1 MSWQSKNSLHRQLIR
16 KLLLPTLVLLVGMG
30 VLPYFLAHYV
40 SSKAYDR
47 WLYDSAL
54 TLAGQVQFDDGMP
67 RVALPMAILD
77 MVDWHSTDHIYYSV
91 ITASGIHVFGA
102 PEFSPVPDEVPLGPA
117 PAYYDDVVDGK
128 HVRIVA
134 LSVWS
139 PDSDETVIVRAAE
152 TRAKRDVLMQHLL
165 ADIFVYQLLFVGLAF
180 VLIWL
185 SVRSGLRPLTD
196 ITSQISRRSPTDLKP
211 IAEDAPQEVQ
221 PLVQSLNGLLQRL
234 RTVQASQKRFVA
246 DASHQLRTPLSAL
259 QVQAASALR
268 ARDPAARTAAL
279 EQLNESIARL
289 THVTQQLLA
298 LAKADPESEIGYNM
312 QSVDLARMA
321 QEVTAEWVPHALSQ
335 GIDLGY
341 EGPNSGVEVIGEVQL
356 LKEMLSN
363 LIDNASRYTPNGG
376 SATVGVEASATRSVL
391 FVEDNG
397 PGIPVEAQEKV
408 FERFYRLPQSQG
420 NGCGLGLSIVKEIAK
435 LHGAKIEVSSGHE
448 GKGTRVQI
456 IFTRAE

>member
-1 MSWQSKNSLHRQLIR
+1 MNWQSKNSLHRQLIR

-47 WLYDSAL
+47 WLYDSAV
-54 TLAGQVQFDDGMP
+54 TLASQVQFDDGLP
-67 RVALPMAILD
+67 RVILPMAILD
-77 MVDWHSTDHIYYSV
+77 MVDWDTTDHIYYSV
-91 ITASGIHVFGA
+91 VTASGIHVFGSTD
-102 PEFSPVPDEVPLGPA
+102 FSPVPEEVPLGPA

-152 TRAKRDVLMQHLL
+152 TRVKRDGLMQDLL
-165 ADIFVYQLLFVGLAF
+165 KDIFVYQLLFVGLAF
-180 VLIWL
+180 ILIWL
-185 SVRSGLRPLTD
+185 GVRSGLRPLTD
-196 ITSQISRRSPTDLKP
+196 IASQIARRSPTDLKP

-221 PLVQSLNGLLQRL
+221 PLVQSLNGLLRRL

-259 QVQAASALR
+259 QVQAALALR
-268 ARDPAARTAAL
+268 DDDPAVRKAAL
-279 EQLNESIARL
+279 TQLNESIARL
-289 THVTQQLLA
+289 THVAQQLLA
-298 LAKADPESEIGYNM
+298 LAKADPEAEVEYNM
-312 QSVDLARMA
+312 QSLDLARIA
-321 QEVTAEWVPHALSQ
+321 QEVTAEWVPQALSQ
-335 GIDLGY
+335 DIDLGY
-341 EGPNSGVEVIGEVQL
+341 EGPINGVQVMGEVQL

-363 LIDNASRYTPNGG
+363 LIDNASRYTPKGG
-376 SATVGVEASATRSVL
+376 SATVGVEASTAGAVL

-397 PGIPVEAQEKV
+397 PGIPPDAQEKV
-408 FERFYRLPQSQG
+408 FERFYRLPQSEG
-420 NGCGLGLSIVKEIAK
+420 NGCGLGLSIVKEIAR
-435 LHGAKIEVSSGHE
+435 LHGAEITITSGHQ

-456 IFTRAE
+456 MFTRAQ